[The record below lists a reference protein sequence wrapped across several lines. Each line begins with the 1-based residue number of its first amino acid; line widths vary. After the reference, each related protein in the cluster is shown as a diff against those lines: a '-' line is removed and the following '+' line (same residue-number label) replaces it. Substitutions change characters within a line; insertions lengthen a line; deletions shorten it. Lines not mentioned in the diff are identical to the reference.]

1 MGYWRS
7 FNDDANS
14 MLVRLKNM
22 LLPNYAPHGTPEAP
36 ILSLDIRRSPWLYS
50 GHTFEETQNLHAEH
64 KSHQRREFRES
75 TIACSSWLLEEWM
88 GSDNTLRWLG
98 NHH

>member
-64 KSHQRREFRES
+64 KSQFRDESSGNQR
-75 TIACSSWLLEEWM
+75 LLA
-88 GSDNTLRWLG
+88 
-98 NHH
+98 HHGYWRSGQ